1 MFTCTYALPQ
11 NLGASTLTTR
21 SEITASVP
29 ELPSDLPLP
38 LLPSLAFLC
47 SGGTIQT
54 TSSLAG
60 GNYAVVE
67 GPSERKDETKQRCR
81 RGFVYMTDRLRTG
94 LSAPSS
100 AGSSCLWAIFV
111 FYPSLQYI
119 FCSWLLICLYTHSH
133 TPHTLFCSG
142 CLQGRPLPW
151 QACVQSGGVNLASA
165 HSNGGWFKWRPVGW
179 KDTYVKQVKLT
190 RTCWRVVHT
199 GVLRAYMCW
208 RWLYDPQAF
217 LIAQHKSDIA

>member
-1 MFTCTYALPQ
+1 MLASTLPFQRPMFICTYALPQ

-29 ELPSDLPLP
+29 EPPSDLPLP

-60 GNYAVVE
+60 GNYAFVE
-67 GPSERKDETKQRCR
+67 GPSGRKDGTKQRCR

-119 FCSWLLICLYTHSH
+119 FCSSPSLDCLSAFAHTRIRHTHFSAALACRVDH
-133 TPHTLFCSG
+133 
-142 CLQGRPLPW
+142 LP
-151 QACVQSGGVNLASA
+151 
-165 HSNGGWFKWRPVGW
+165 
-179 KDTYVKQVKLT
+179 
-190 RTCWRVVHT
+190 
-199 GVLRAYMCW
+199 
-208 RWLYDPQAF
+208 
-217 LIAQHKSDIA
+217 